1 MEIANLYFVGRNYV
15 EHAKELNNEVPHK
28 PLIFCKPV
36 AALST
41 GGQFVLPEY
50 SNEIHFEGEM
60 VFKFSTDGF
69 YYVSCGIDYT
79 ARDVQNEIKKKGW
92 PWFEAKCFKGSAV
105 LNSDFVKVS
114 KDQLEKLSIE
124 TYLNGE
130 LKQKGNYT
138 QTIFKVDFLFD
149 YLNKIIGLS
158 EKDVVFTGTPAG
170 VDKVKDGDILKV
182 LLKLNGKT
190 ISEVVS
196 EVKAWK

>member
-1 MEIANLYFVGRNYV
+1 MEIENLYFVGRNYV
-15 EHAKELNNEVPHK
+15 EHAKELKNEVPDK

-36 AALST
+36 SALST
-41 GGQFVLPEY
+41 DGKLILPDY

-105 LNSDFVKVS
+105 LNQDFFKVS
-114 KDQLEKLSIE
+114 KNELNLLSIE

-138 QTIFKVDFLFD
+138 QTIFKIDFLFS
-149 YLNKIIGLS
+149 YLSKVIGLS
-158 EKDVVFTGTPAG
+158 ENDVIFTGTPVG
-170 VDKVKDGDILKV
+170 VGKVNNGDILKV
-182 LLKLNGKT
+182 LLKLNGK
-190 ISEVVS
+190 VVS
-196 EVKAWK
+196 EVISEVE